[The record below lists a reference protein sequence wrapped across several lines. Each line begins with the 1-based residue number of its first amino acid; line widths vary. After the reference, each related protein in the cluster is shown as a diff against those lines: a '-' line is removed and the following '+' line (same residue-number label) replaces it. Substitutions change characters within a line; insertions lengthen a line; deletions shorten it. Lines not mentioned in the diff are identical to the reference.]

1 MRSLFAY
8 SQRNVLLYAGLDLA
22 RPQEH
27 GRVEMVHQGAGG
39 ANADA
44 FCEGMQTLA
53 GARTKQRL
61 LRTVDNCST
70 GFDK

>member
-53 GARTKQRL
+53 GGQDEATLAPHGGQL
-61 LRTVDNCST
+61 LHRV
-70 GFDK
+70 

>member
-1 MRSLFAY
+1 MCFCAQVSTSRV
-8 SQRNVLLYAGLDLA
+8 RK
-22 RPQEH
+22 EH